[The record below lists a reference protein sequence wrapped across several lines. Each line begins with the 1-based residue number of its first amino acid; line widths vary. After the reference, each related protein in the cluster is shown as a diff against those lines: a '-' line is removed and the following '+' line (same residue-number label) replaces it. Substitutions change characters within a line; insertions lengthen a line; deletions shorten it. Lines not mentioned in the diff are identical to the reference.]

1 MFNTKLIGLK
11 IKEIRKRKKISQEK
25 LAEMVLMNHR
35 SIVRLENSQSV
46 PTVETLEKIAV
57 ALDVSISDFFE
68 TKMIKSRTEIVED
81 INNSIKKM
89 NDDELRNFYKAVYYY
104 IH

>member
-1 MFNTKLIGLK
+1 MFDTKLIGLK

-25 LAEMVLMNHR
+25 LAEMVMMNHR

-68 TKMIKSRTEIVED
+68 TKMIKTRTEIVED
-81 INNSIKKM
+81 INNLIKQM
-89 NDDELRNFYKAVYYY
+89 NDDELRTFYKAVYYY